1 MRTLTGFENSLA
13 QWTKPGGCEKRAY
26 IGIKGRHLR
35 AVQSVLDGVR
45 HHDTDILPCLGREV
59 RRMRGNRFE
68 YGLDLRCGKRRDG
81 LVAECGSQVL
91 AHDKLRLPVGF
102 VRPYSVVDSGAVRFC
117 CRLTSMV
124 QHPDCV

>member
-1 MRTLTGFENSLA
+1 MRAPTGFENSLA
-13 QWTKPGGCEKRAY
+13 QWTKPGGCEKAAY
-26 IGIKGRHLR
+26 VGIKGG
-35 AVQSVLDGVR
+35 AICAQSVLDGVR
-45 HHDTDILPCLGREV
+45 HDATDILPCLGREV

-81 LVAECGSQVL
+81 LVAECVSQVL
-91 AHDKLRLPVGF
+91 AHDKLRFPVGF

-124 QHPDCV
+124 QHPDCI